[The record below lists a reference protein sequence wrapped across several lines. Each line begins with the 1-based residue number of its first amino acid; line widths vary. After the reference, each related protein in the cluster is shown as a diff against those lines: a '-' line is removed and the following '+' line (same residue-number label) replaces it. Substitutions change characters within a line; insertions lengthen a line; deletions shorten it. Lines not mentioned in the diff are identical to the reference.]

1 MLVSQIDRLKKDYRE
16 LEHYERKLIKQGRD
30 KVVRNMKLKREYLGK
45 SIKDLED
52 QLYTWQVLNHSL

>member
-1 MLVSQIDRLKKDYRE
+1 MHYMLVSQIDRLKKDYRE

-30 KVVRNMKLKREYLGK
+30 KVVRHMKLKREYLGK

-52 QLYTWQVLNHSL
+52 QLYT

>member
-16 LEHYERKLIKQGRD
+16 LGERKLIKQGRD

-52 QLYTWQVLNHSL
+52 QLYT

>member
-30 KVVRNMKLKREYLGK
+30 TLVRQMKLKRDYLGR
-45 SIKDLED
+45 SIKDLEE
-52 QLYTWQVLNHSL
+52 QLFN

>member
-1 MLVSQIDRLKKDYRE
+1 MHYMLVSQIDRLKKDYRE

-52 QLYTWQVLNHSL
+52 QLYT

>member
-1 MLVSQIDRLKKDYRE
+1 MHYMLVSQIDRLKKDYRE

-45 SIKDLED
+45 SIKDLEE
-52 QLYTWQVLNHSL
+52 QLYT